1 MLRECQGKKFFWKRR
16 NVLEKENIEE
26 YFRKAFYQF
35 FLNSIVNSIPN
46 ILKSCIKKGKN
57 EFEPLSNQ
65 NVV

>member
-1 MLRECQGKKFFWKRR
+1 M
-16 NVLEKENIEE
+16 LEKENIEE